1 MRTHLQENYEVTL
14 PEAITPERISH
25 LIHEK
30 RIDPNIARIDLG
42 MVKHKLQDT
51 QEAKG
56 WTAEECEQHEVAY
69 KRYLHLCKL
78 HGKGMVP
85 TKDVDEFWHQHIMD
99 TRAYAQDCE
108 EALGHFLHHFPYL
121 GMRGEED
128 ARQLETA
135 FRRTKRLH
143 REAFGEEL
151 MPGGMNQCWH
161 DCSGRCW
168 NECSSK

>member
-1 MRTHLQENYEVTL
+1 MTTKDNIRRELDRFGYNYAERDQELEVRLGFNLT
-14 PEAITPERISH
+14 TT
-25 LIHEK
+25 
-30 RIDPNIARIDLG
+30 IDLSQEG
-42 MVKHKLQDT
+42 RVLLTDRLQ
-51 QEAKG
+51 G
-56 WTAEECEQHEVAY
+56 CN
-69 KRYLHLCKL
+69 LLSGL
-78 HGKGMVP
+78 VP

-108 EALGHFLHHFPYL
+108 EALGHFLHHFPYM

-135 FRRTKRLH
+135 FRRTERLH